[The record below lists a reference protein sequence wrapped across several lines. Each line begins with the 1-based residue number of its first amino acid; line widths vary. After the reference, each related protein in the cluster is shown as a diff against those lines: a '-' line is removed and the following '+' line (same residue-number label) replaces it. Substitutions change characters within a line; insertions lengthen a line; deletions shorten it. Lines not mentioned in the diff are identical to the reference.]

1 MMLELIATA
10 STIALGTGIA
20 PFFMNWLADG
30 DVLFTKVK
38 EGTAKAIMTGDTF
51 HHFVLSHRGY
61 HLNDPRWK
69 KDPADDRYDNSLPAW
84 EIVPNP
90 DVTKP
95 GGKPPEVYDNR
106 GWLLR
111 KLGLY
116 WVGLPPFRS
125 VYEYN
130 FVWNEEKVDT
140 TGKPHLWNRE
150 GTTNFIYTSKFPYLV
165 VIDSAETED
174 RLPLDGM
181 YQLTVQI
188 NNPFSALFHT
198 ENWLE
203 SVTGYSNRQA
213 RNFIGARKYGALVSE
228 TKVTGDPNDERF
240 STTILEL
247 NTALPGQTGTDNGTR
262 KQNGVTIIS
271 ADLQQLEIT
280 GDQAGTIRAA
290 TLKAYT
296 ADQDAYAT
304 VAAGEAE
311 GKAELARGTAKAAVI
326 TLTGKAVGG
335 AYKERLNALKEF
347 GDLAPILLQTDAM
360 SAEGPGRTIIWAN
373 NPFIASK
380 PGLAEALEGLGI
392 KTPED
397 LRDLMQANLKAV

>member
-1 MMLELIATA
+1 MLELIATA
-10 STIALGTGIA
+10 STIALGVGIA

-69 KDPADDRYDNSLPAW
+69 KNMNDDRYNIDFAPW

-90 DVTKP
+90 ADSKS
-95 GGKPPEVYDNR
+95 KPPELYDNR
-106 GWLLR
+106 GWLLK

-203 SVTGYSNRQA
+203 SVTGYANRQA
-213 RNFIGARKYGALVSE
+213 RNFIGARKYGDLVSE
-228 TKVTGDPNDERF
+228 TKVKGDPNDEERF

-247 NTALPGQTGTDNGTR
+247 NMVLPGQTGTDNGTR

-311 GKAELARGTAKAAVI
+311 GKAELARGTAKATVI
-326 TLTGKAVGG
+326 QLTGRSVGM
-335 AYKERLNALKEF
+335 AYKERLTALSEF
-347 GDLAPILLQTDAM
+347 GDLAPLLLQTDAM
-360 SAEGPGRTIIWAN
+360 SAEGPGRTVLWAN
-373 NPFIASK
+373 SPFISSK

-392 KTPED
+392 KTLED
-397 LRDLMQANLKAV
+397 LRELMQPNLKTV

>member
-1 MMLELIATA
+1 MFGFIATVSA
-10 STIALGTGIA
+10 IALGAGIA

-30 DVLFTKVK
+30 DVLFTKVR
-38 EGTAKAIMTGDTF
+38 EGTSKAVMSGSTF
-51 HHFVLSHRGY
+51 HHFLLSHRGY

-69 KDPADDRYDNSLPAW
+69 KHDDTRYDDYFPAW
-84 EIVPNP
+84 EIVKNP
-90 DVTKP
+90 DKEL
-95 GGKPPEVYDNR
+95 PEKYENR

-125 VYEYN
+125 IYEYN

-140 TGKPHLWNRE
+140 TGKPHLWNRA
-150 GTTNFIYTSKFPYLV
+150 GSTNFIYTSKFPYLV

-213 RNFIGARKYGALVSE
+213 RNFIGARKYADLVSE
-228 TKVTGDPNDERF
+228 TKKVGDAQDERF

-247 NTALPGQTGTDNGTR
+247 NDALPGQTGSDNGTR

-280 GDQAGTIRAA
+280 GDEAGKIREA
-290 TLKAYT
+290 TLRAYT

-304 VAAGEAE
+304 VAAGEAD
-311 GKAELARGTAKAAVI
+311 GKAELARGTARAAVI
-326 TLTGKAVGG
+326 ELTGKATGS
-335 AYKERLNALKEF
+335 AYKERLAVLQEF

-360 SAEGPGRTIIWAN
+360 SAVGPGRTVLWAN
-373 NPFIASK
+373 NPFIAGK

-392 KTPED
+392 NTPAA
-397 LRDLMQANLKAV
+397 LRELIQTNLKTN

>member
-1 MMLELIATA
+1 MIELIAGVSA
-10 STIALGTGIA
+10 IALGAGIA

-30 DVLFTKVK
+30 DVLFTKVR

-51 HHFVLSHRGY
+51 HHFLLSHRGY

-69 KDPADDRYDNSLPAW
+69 KVDDDDRYDNSLPAW
-84 EIVPNP
+84 EVIKNPNAEL
-90 DVTKP
+90 
-95 GGKPPEVYDNR
+95 PEKYDDR

-111 KLGLY
+111 KLGLF

-130 FVWNEEKVDT
+130 FVWNEEKVDA

-150 GTTNFIYTSKFPYLV
+150 NRTNFIYTSKFPYLV
-165 VIDSAETED
+165 VIDSAENKD
-174 RLPLDGM
+174 NLPLDGK
-181 YQLTVQI
+181 YQLTLQI
-188 NNPFSALFHT
+188 NNPFSALFLT
-198 ENWLE
+198 QNWLE
-203 SVTGYSNRQA
+203 SVEAYSNRQA
-213 RNFIGARKYGALVSE
+213 RNFIGAHTYAELVSE
-228 TKVTGDPNDERF
+228 TKQDGSGDQRF
-240 STTILEL
+240 STAIVEL
-247 NTALPGQTGTDNGTR
+247 NETLPGQTDKKIGTK

-271 ADLQQLEIT
+271 ADLQQLEIS
-280 GDQAGTIRAA
+280 GDQAGTIRDA

-296 ADQDAYAT
+296 ANQEAYAT

-311 GKAELARGTAKAAVI
+311 GKAELARGTAKAKVI
-326 TLTGKAVGG
+326 ELTGTATGL
-335 AYKERLNALKEF
+335 AYKERLSALKDF

-360 SAEGPGRTIIWAN
+360 SAEGPGRTIVWAN

-397 LRDLMQANLKAV
+397 LRNLMQANLKTA